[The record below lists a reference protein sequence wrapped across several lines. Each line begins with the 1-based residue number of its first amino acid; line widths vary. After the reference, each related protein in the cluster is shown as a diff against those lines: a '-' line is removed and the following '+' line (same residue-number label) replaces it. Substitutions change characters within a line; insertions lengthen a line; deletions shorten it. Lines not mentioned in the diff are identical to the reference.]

1 MHRPATHPK
10 RLENPSAKRPKV
22 TNRDMDSLIVAA
34 WEQGW
39 WCVEGGRNYIKCY
52 PPDGSRMIPIQSTPS
67 NPRRA
72 RANKKAALRRAGLD
86 I

>member
-1 MHRPATHPK
+1 MHPK
-10 RLENPSAKRPKV
+10 RLQSPNAKRPKV
-22 TNRDMDSLIVAA
+22 SNRDMDGLVNAA

-39 WCVEGGRNYIKCY
+39 WCERGGSNYVKCY
-52 PPDGSRMIPIQSTPS
+52 PPNGSRMIPIQSTPS

-72 RANKKAALRRAGLD
+72 RANKMAALRRAGLK